1 MQYLQQ
7 IKIYVII
14 RIEFFLQDKQ
24 KNSGFSLVSNMKGGV
39 LMDKQTMKN
48 LAAEAHERL
57 IGGISE
63 KNGAVSSELAEE
75 YAFFWFSRLIAV
87 RYMQANGFD
96 VGNGIFQAAVTESND
111 IWAAKF
117 LDVCRRNKNVSAFF
131 PDDEKYIIP
140 SGLTG
145 ENGLVCAVLNEI
157 SDDVFCGNV
166 QVIGWL
172 YQFFN
177 SSTKSMVYSELKNNV
192 KISPEKIPAATQI
205 FTPDWIVQYMVEN
218 TLGKLWNDCGG
229 GLGFEYCAD
238 FAESGNP
245 GKRSPESI
253 TFIDPCM
260 GCGNI
265 LVYAF
270 DVFMRIYRSCGY
282 SDDEA
287 VRFILTK
294 NLFGLDID
302 RRSYRLAVFSL
313 LMKAAE
319 YSPSVLNSGIS
330 LNLAEFS
337 SAAEKCRSSGG
348 GYNDVSQY
356 CDIYGSLLHGGDMDF
371 PYAEKID
378 RILSGKYDIVV
389 TNPPYMSSS
398 NMNGRL
404 LAYVRENYF
413 DYRADLFSAFVTRC
427 SDFTKKDGYSGFL
440 TPYVWMFIQSY
451 EKLRRTLIETHTIRT
466 LVQFEYSSFR
476 DATVPLCMFTM
487 KKDGLCGKGKYIR
500 LSEFR
505 GDMEIQRIKT
515 LEALKND
522 DCGYVYKASP
532 KNFMKMPNVP
542 TAYWISE
549 RVAELY
555 EKYQPL
561 SDFAAPR
568 KGNSTSDN
576 DRFLRYWY
584 EVDINRLN
592 TGCTEL
598 KRENTLEKYWF
609 PYNKGGGFR
618 KWYGFNSYV
627 INWYDDAAEIRAIP
641 TSVIANY
648 KYFMKAGLTWST
660 LTSGNFSIRW
670 FDEGWIFDNGGCCI
684 FELGEKREYICALL
698 NSKVFSSIFGQ
709 LNPTLNFQSGDV
721 AKFPIV
727 YKPDIK
733 IDRLVHECVQI
744 SKDEYDS
751 FETSRDFRKHPLIP

>member
-1 MQYLQQ
+1 
-7 IKIYVII
+7 
-14 RIEFFLQDKQ
+14 
-24 KNSGFSLVSNMKGGV
+24 
-39 LMDKQTMKN
+39 MDKQIMKN

-57 IGGISE
+57 IDGILK
-63 KNGAVSSELAEE
+63 KNDSISAELAEE
-75 YAFFWFSRLIAV
+75 YAFFWFSRFIAV
-87 RYMQANGFD
+87 RYMQANGFCAEK
-96 VGNGIFQAAVTESND
+96 NIFASAFSSDDEAWGMQ
-111 IWAAKF
+111 F
-117 LDVCRRNKNVSAFF
+117 LDVCRRYRKMIPEFF
-131 PDDEKYIIP
+131 TDEKYTIP
-140 SGLTG
+140 CGLTG
-145 ENGLVCAVLNEI
+145 ENGLIGSVILELG
-157 SDDVFCGNV
+157 DDIFCGNI

-177 SSTKSMVYSELKNNV
+177 SSTKSTVYSELKNNV

-205 FTPDWIVQYMVEN
+205 FTPDWIVRYMVEN
-218 TLGKLWNDCGG
+218 TLGRLWNDCGG
-229 GLGFEYCAD
+229 GLEFEYSAD
-238 FAESGNP
+238 HTESGT
-245 GKRSPESI
+245 GEKRSPESI

-282 SDDEA
+282 SDDDA
-287 VRFILTK
+287 VRLIISK

-302 RRSYRLAVFSL
+302 SRSYRLAVFSL
-313 LMKAAE
+313 MMKAAE
-319 YSPSVLNSGIS
+319 YSPSVLKSNIS
-330 LNLAEFS
+330 LNLGEFR
-337 SAAEKCRSSGG
+337 SAAEKCRNCGG
-348 GYNDVSQY
+348 EYNDASRY
-356 CDIYGSLLHGGDMDF
+356 CDIYGSLLHSGDMDF
-371 PYAEKID
+371 PYAEKLN
-378 RILSGKYDIVV
+378 RILSGLYDAVV
-389 TNPPYMSSS
+389 TNPPYMSNS

-404 LAYVRENYF
+404 LAYVRANYF
-413 DYRADLFSAFVTRC
+413 DYRADLFSAFVMRC
-427 SDFTKKDGYSGFL
+427 SEFTKNGGYSGFL

-451 EKLRRTLIETHTIRT
+451 EKLRRSLIETNTIRT

-487 KKDGLCGKGKYIR
+487 KKDGLCGVGKYIR

-555 EKYQPL
+555 EKYLPL
-561 SDFAAPR
+561 SEFAAPR

-576 DRFLRYWY
+576 DRFLRHWY
-584 EVDINRLN
+584 EVDVNKLN

-660 LTSGNFSIRW
+660 LTSGSFSIRW

-727 YKPDIK
+727 YKPDRK

>member
-1 MQYLQQ
+1 
-7 IKIYVII
+7 
-14 RIEFFLQDKQ
+14 
-24 KNSGFSLVSNMKGGV
+24 
-39 LMDKQTMKN
+39 MDKQMMKN
-48 LAAEAHERL
+48 LAAEAHEKL
-57 IGGISE
+57 VDGIKKKNE
-63 KNGAVSSELAEE
+63 KIEMKLAER
-75 YAFFWFSRLIAV
+75 YAFFWFSRIIAV
-87 RYMQANGFD
+87 RYMQANNLSD
-96 VGNGIFQAAVTESND
+96 DKKIFSNNAFCVSD
-111 IWAAKF
+111 EVWGAEF
-117 LDVCRRNKNVSAFF
+117 LELCRKLGRKLPDFF
-131 PDDEKYIIP
+131 CVEKYVIP
-140 SGLTG
+140 CGLTG
-145 ENGLVCAVLNEI
+145 ENGVLRTVFSELDDEI
-157 SDDVFCGNV
+157 FCGNV

-177 SSTKSMVYSELKNNV
+177 SSTKSMVYNELKKNV
-192 KISPEKIPAATQI
+192 KISPDMIPAATQI

-218 TLGKLWNDCGG
+218 TLGRLWKDCGG
-229 GLGFEYCAD
+229 ENESEYSAD
-238 FAESGNP
+238 FTETDKKI
-245 GKRSPESI
+245 KRSPESI

-282 SDDEA
+282 DDDTAA
-287 VRFILTK
+287 VLILTK

-302 RRSYRLAVFSL
+302 RHSRRLAVFSL

-319 YSPSVLNSGIS
+319 YSPAILNKKVS
-330 LNLAEFS
+330 LNLAEFG
-337 SAAEKCRSSGG
+337 SAAEKCRNSGG
-348 GYNDVSQY
+348 DYSEASMY
-356 CDIYGSLLHGGDMDF
+356 CDIYGSLLHGSEIDF
-371 PYAEKID
+371 HGADKLKSL
-378 RILSGKYDIVV
+378 LSEKYDIVV
-389 TNPPYMSSS
+389 TNPPYMSNGS
-398 NMNGRL
+398 MNVRL
-404 LAYVRENYF
+404 LSYIRKNYF
-413 DYRADLFSAFVTRC
+413 DYRADLFSAFIMRC
-427 SDFTKKDGYSGFL
+427 SEFTKKDGYSGFL

-451 EKLRRTLIETHTIRT
+451 EMLRRSLIQTYTIRT

-487 KKDGLCGKGKYIR
+487 KKDGMFGVGKYIR
-500 LSEFR
+500 LSEFK

-522 DCGYVYKASP
+522 ECGYVYMASP
-532 KNFMKMPNVP
+532 EKFLKIPNVP

-555 EKYQPL
+555 DKYLPL
-561 SDFAAPR
+561 SKFAAAR

-576 DRFLRYWY
+576 ERFLRHWY
-584 EVDINRLN
+584 EVDRNRLN

-648 KYFMKAGLTWST
+648 KYFLKAGLTWST

-709 LNPTLNFQSGDV
+709 LNPTLNFQSGEV

-727 YKPDIK
+727 YKPDRK
-733 IDRLVHECVQI
+733 IDRLVHECVKL

-751 FETSRDFRKHPLIP
+751 FETSRDFKKHPLLP